1 MTHGTQD
8 DLEEPKQSSW
18 MPAGDKCGAEAMNG
32 KESIFVQ
39 RFAGTAYKYLHV
51 ATIGDRSYYTHKT
64 KTQRDLVFRKVLT
77 FFVTLEAGAI
87 SNKMLKFKARSSMS
101 GNMLGE
107 VGVPDEK
114 AATVA
119 YLKQEL
125 QRVLVFNEHIS
136 PQTKLVLVPLVSG
149 RARVHTAF
157 EGIIANMKHKK
168 PKKTV
173 KDMLK

>member
-1 MTHGTQD
+1 MTYGSQD
-8 DLEEPKQSSW
+8 DHDEPKQSSW
-18 MPAGDKCGAEAMNG
+18 IPAGDKCGAEAMNG

-39 RFAGTAYKYLHV
+39 RYAGTAYKYIHV
-51 ATIGDRSYYTHKT
+51 ATIGDRSFYTHKNT
-64 KTQRDLVFRKVLT
+64 TQRDLVFRKIHT
-77 FFVTLEAGAI
+77 FFVTLEAGSI
-87 SNKMLKFKARSSMS
+87 RNKMVELKARSSMS
-101 GNMLGE
+101 GNILGE
-107 VGVPDEK
+107 VSVPDER
-114 AATVA
+114 ASTVA

-125 QRVLVFNEHIS
+125 QRVLVFNDHIS

-157 EGIIANMKHKK
+157 QAIIAGMKLKS